1 MTTRERTTR
10 LTQYEV
16 LRYLGHGGMAEL
28 LLARATG
35 PEGFEKLVVLK
46 KIVPQLASDARHVR
60 LFLDEARLAACLDH
74 PNIVHVHDLGL
85 VDTDY
90 CYAMEYVHGA
100 TLSRVLERREL
111 PIAIAIQIAR
121 AVAAGL
127 HHAHER
133 RGHDGKPLDI
143 VHRDVSPSNILISY
157 EGVVKLIDFGIA
169 KAANSSIRTVTGT
182 VKGKPGYIAPEQTAG
197 QSVDRRTDVFAL
209 GAVLWEML
217 TGLPLFETA
226 SVAELA
232 VHEPPP
238 PSSLRRD
245 CPPELDA
252 IVRRALACAP
262 DQRYQ
267 TAQELQRA
275 LEELARELRLD
286 QSSLALAEHMHAAF
300 GDESRRLEVPET
312 SAVTRTDLIAG
323 APPQRDSF
331 DDESATIAV
340 LPEHTVVEE
349 RTKVVTRPYRTTK
362 RLDSP
367 RQSHVLAVMFV
378 VVLILTAIV
387 VRPLIARSG
396 AGDDKSLVRTP
407 SR

>member
-100 TLSRVLERREL
+100 TLSRVLERHEL
-111 PIAIAIQIAR
+111 PIAIAIQIAA

-133 RGHDGKPLDI
+133 RGHDGQPLGV
-143 VHRDVSPSNILISY
+143 VHRDVSPSNILVSY
-157 EGVVKLIDFGIA
+157 EGGVKLIDFGIA
-169 KAANSSIRTVTGT
+169 KAANSSIRTMTG
-182 VKGKPGYIAPEQTAG
+182 VLKGKPGYVAPEQAG
-197 QSVDRRTDVFAL
+197 GHAVDRRTDVFAL

-217 TGLPLFETA
+217 TGLPLFEAA
-226 SVAELA
+226 SVTELA
-232 VHEPPP
+232 VHAPAP
-238 PSSLRRD
+238 PSAVRRD
-245 CPPELDA
+245 CPRELDA
-252 IVRRALACAP
+252 IVLRALAFVP

-286 QSSLALAEHMHAAF
+286 QSSLALADHMHAVF
-300 GDESRRLEVPET
+300 GDATRRLEVPET
-312 SAVTRTDLIAG
+312 SAVTRTDLISG
-323 APPQRDSF
+323 APQRDSF
-331 DDESATIAV
+331 DDESSTIAV

-349 RTKVVTRPYRTTK
+349 RTRIVTRPYRTTK
-362 RLDSP
+362 RIDSP
-367 RQSHVLAVMFV
+367 RQSHLLAAMFV
-378 VVLILTAIV
+378 IVLILTAVV

-396 AGDDKSLVRTP
+396 ADDKSLVRTP
-407 SR
+407 RK